1 MKTIFDCE
9 IPKFYTILSQYNKTV
24 LPNGVRVLSETIPY
38 VKSFSLGFWFNV
50 GSRDEN
56 WGNNGITHF
65 IEHMLFKGT
74 KKRSARKIATEVES
88 CGGYLNAFTS
98 KEHTCYYGRGLAN
111 HLEKTFDVLS
121 DMIQN
126 PSFKPSEIKKEASVI
141 VDELTDIQDSPEE
154 LIFEKFEEMIFAGSS
169 LSHPIIGTAENILR
183 FSQLDFFNYIKEK
196 YGFNKIIIAAS
207 GAVDHKELLRL
218 TNRYFNETLGNS
230 LSRRRYFNNPAYMAK
245 LEFVEKE
252 IQQVHAIIGKP
263 AYGFKNE
270 KRINAALL
278 TQILGDGS
286 SSRLFQSVRERNGIA
301 YQINSFLNS
310 FYDTSSFG
318 VYLST
323 NEKMVDR
330 ALSIIYREFKKL
342 RSIKVSS
349 KELNKAKEALK
360 GNLLLSLG
368 STSNR
373 MIRMAQSE
381 FYFNRIIP
389 TEEIIK
395 KIDGVTKD
403 QIIDMANE
411 LLDENTMFKIIIK
424 SKNAL
429 LKSAA

>member
-1 MKTIFDCE
+1 
-9 IPKFYTILSQYNKTV
+9 LSQYNKTI
-24 LPNGVRVLSETIPY
+24 LPNGIRILSETIPY

-56 WGNNGITHF
+56 LTNNGITHF

-74 KKRSARKIATEVES
+74 KKRSARRIATEIES
-88 CGGYLNAFTS
+88 YGGYLNAFTS

-111 HLEKTFDVLS
+111 HIGKTFDVIS
-121 DMIQN
+121 DMIQY
-126 PSFKPSEIKKEASVI
+126 PAFKQSEIKKEASVI
-141 VDELTDIQDSPEE
+141 IDELNDIQDNPEE

-169 LSHPIIGTAENILR
+169 LSYPIIGTAENILR
-183 FSQLDFFNYIKEK
+183 FSQLDSLNYIKEK
-196 YGFNKIIIAAS
+196 YGFNKTIIAAS
-207 GAVDHKELLRL
+207 GAVDHKELLKL
-218 TNRYFNETLGNS
+218 TDKYFSKDMGNS
-230 LSRRRYFNNPAYMAK
+230 PSRRRYFNNSGYDAR
-245 LEFVEKE
+245 LEFIEKE

-263 AYGFKNE
+263 SYGFKNE
-270 KRINAALL
+270 ERINAALL
-278 TQILGDGS
+278 TQILGEGS

-342 RSIKVSS
+342 RSVKVSE

-360 GNLLLSLG
+360 GNLLLSLE

-381 FYFNRIIP
+381 FYHNRVVP

-395 KIDGVTKD
+395 KIDGVTRE
-403 QIIDMANE
+403 QIIDIANE
-411 LLDENTMFKIIIK
+411 LLDEKTMFKIIIK
-424 SKNAL
+424 SKDVL

>member
-1 MKTIFDCE
+1 M
-9 IPKFYTILSQYNKTV
+9 SQYNKTV
-24 LPNGVRVLSETIPY
+24 LPNGIRVLSENIPY

-56 WGNNGITHF
+56 STNNGITHF

-74 KKRSARKIATEVES
+74 KKRSARKIATEIES

-98 KEHTCYYGRGLAN
+98 KEHTCYYGRGLAD

-126 PSFKPSEIKKEASVI
+126 PSLKPAEIKKEASVI
-141 VDELTDIQDSPEE
+141 IDELNDVQDNPEE

-169 LSHPIIGTAENILR
+169 LSSPIIGTAKNILG
-183 FSQLDFFNYIKEK
+183 FSQLDFFNYIKNK

-207 GAVDHKELLRL
+207 GAVDHKDLLRL
-218 TNRYFNETLGNS
+218 TKKYFRRDLGVS
-230 LSRRRYFNNPAYMAK
+230 SSRRRYINNSTRNAK
-245 LEFVEKE
+245 PEFIEKE

-263 AYGFKNE
+263 AYGFKSE
-270 KRINAALL
+270 ERVKAALL
-278 TQILGDGS
+278 AQILGEGS

-318 VYLST
+318 VYIST
-323 NEKMVDR
+323 NEKMIDK

-342 RSIKVSS
+342 RSVKVSE
-349 KELNKAKEALK
+349 KELDKAKEVLK
-360 GNLLLSLG
+360 GNLLLSLE

-381 FYFNRIIP
+381 FYYNRVVP

-395 KIDGVTKD
+395 KIGRVTRK
-403 QIIDMANE
+403 QVIDVANE
-411 LLDENTMFKIIIK
+411 LLNEKTMFKIIIK
-424 SKNAL
+424 SQNAL

>member
-1 MKTIFDCE
+1 MN
-9 IPKFYTILSQYNKTV
+9 QYNKIT
-24 LPNGVRVLSETIPY
+24 LPNGIRILSETIPY

-56 WGNNGITHF
+56 PPNNGITHF

-74 KKRSARKIATEVES
+74 KKRSARRIATEIES
-88 CGGYLNAFTS
+88 YGGYLNAFTS

-111 HLEKTFDVLS
+111 HLGKTFDVIS
-121 DMIQN
+121 DMIQY
-126 PSFKPSEIKKEASVI
+126 PTLKPAEIKKEASVI
-141 VDELTDIQDSPEE
+141 IDELNDIQDNPEE

-169 LSHPIIGTAENILR
+169 LSYPIIGTAENILG

-207 GAVDHKELLRL
+207 GAVDHNQLVRL
-218 TNRYFNETLGNS
+218 ADKYFNKDMGVS
-230 LSRRRYFNNPAYMAK
+230 PSRRRYFNNPGFHAK

-252 IQQVHAIIGKP
+252 IQQVHAVIGKST
-263 AYGFKNE
+263 YGFKNE
-270 KRINAALL
+270 ERINAALL
-278 TQILGDGS
+278 TQILGEGS

-310 FYDTSSFG
+310 FYDTSAFG

-342 RSIKVSS
+342 RSSKVSE

-360 GNLLLSLG
+360 GNLLLSLE

-381 FYFNRIIP
+381 FYYNRIIP
-389 TEEIIK
+389 MEEIIK
-395 KIDGVTKD
+395 KIDGVTRE
-403 QIIDMANE
+403 QIIDIANE
-411 LLDENTMFKIIIK
+411 LLDEKTMLKVIIK
-424 SKNAL
+424 SKDVL